1 MIEPPPTSA
10 PPSLGPL
17 TAPSETDAAAAYPG
31 LRNQA
36 LTLAWAAEALGRQ
49 AAQLLA
55 LARAG
60 ELVLIP
66 GPWPMRQADYPGY
79 FVPAWQL
86 QPGARGPY
94 PELAALLAE
103 AAQRGWTSLDL
114 HHFMTT
120 PLDGT
125 TPAALLRTGN
135 VDQVTALIRGELIG
149 TPVAPS
155 TKARHRPHRRIA
167 VHAPHGAAGRRH
179 FPRAA
184 TRPAVTGSRR

>member
-10 PPSLGPL
+10 PPAVGPL
-17 TAPSETDAAAAYPG
+17 TAPSEDEAAAAYPG
-31 LRNQA
+31 LRNHA

-60 ELVLIP
+60 ELVLVP

-86 QPGARGPY
+86 QPGAGGPY
-94 PELAALLAE
+94 PELPALLAT
-103 AAQRGWTSLDL
+103 AAERGWTSLDL
-114 HHFMTT
+114 HRFMTT

-125 TPAALLRTGN
+125 TPAALLRAGEA
-135 VDQVTALIRGELIG
+135 DQVMALIRGE
-149 TPVAPS
+149 PVFAPVPPP
-155 TKARHRPHRRIA
+155 TKRRHRPHPRIA

-184 TRPAVTGSRR
+184 TRPALTGRRR

>member
-55 LARAG
+55 LARVG

-125 TPAALLRTGN
+125 TPAALLRTGK
-135 VDQVTALIRGELIG
+135 VDHVTALIRGE
-149 TPVAPS
+149 PVLVPAPPP
-155 TKARHRPHRRIA
+155 TQRWHRPHRRIA

-184 TRPAVTGSRR
+184 TRPALTGRRR